1 MTIQERERLYT
12 LDDLHEIED
21 RPENQDKFFEL
32 IDGVIYEMAGTS
44 AKPTVIAMRIGRLL
58 GNHVDDN
65 DLGYITGADGKF
77 EMGTHNA
84 LIPDVAFVSKERQ
97 PELPD
102 GPFTI
107 APDLAVE
114 VVSPSDSIKATQ
126 RKAKRYLSLG
136 THIVWI
142 VYPDDQSVDVC
153 RLLPDGN
160 MSIQEVDINGVLDG
174 SEVIAGFTVL
184 VRQIFSK

>member
-12 LDDLHEIED
+12 LDDLHEIEE
-21 RPENQDKFFEL
+21 RPENHDKFFEL

-44 AKPTVIAMRIGRLL
+44 AKPTVIAMKIGRLL
-58 GNHVDDN
+58 GNYVDEN
-65 DLGYITGADGKF
+65 NLGYITGADGKF
-77 EMGTHNA
+77 EIGTHDG
-84 LIPDVAFVSKERQ
+84 LIPDVAFVSKTRQ

-107 APDLAVE
+107 APALAVE

-136 THIVWI
+136 TQIVWI

-160 MSIQEVDINGVLDG
+160 MSIQEITGDAILDG
-174 SEVIAGFTVL
+174 GDALPGFQLSLAKVFL
-184 VRQIFSK
+184 